1 MSVDACVLANRIDVV
16 VSAYRIHICREISY
30 NISSLTR
37 VVRTLQLDNG
47 LIRSQ
52 ITVKTSY
59 QTRESDQTHTQPYN
73 LLRFLISPAA
83 LNQELNP
90 VSNN

>member
-1 MSVDACVLANRIDVV
+1 MSVDACVLANGIDVV
-16 VSAYRIHICREISY
+16 VAAYRIHTCREILY

-37 VVRTLQLDNG
+37 EVRTLQLDNG

-59 QTRESDQTHTQPYN
+59 QIRESDQTHTQPYN